1 MTNKQS
7 RLSWLSNIRLH
18 YTNRLTKLWYGLV
31 DQVFSVGA
39 VFLANILLARSS
51 SEIEYGAF
59 TLGYSIYVLGGS
71 IHNALVLEPYTVF
84 ASGKYRNQFAD
95 YLQLI
100 LRVSLTVGVLLALLS
115 FLITCGVMLFSP
127 NLFRPVMYGVVV
139 GILLLMTG
147 QLYRRVYYVVLD
159 SAAAAR
165 ISVLYFFV
173 ICFGLVGLLTTG
185 NLSALTVFL
194 ILSVGWVVVSP
205 IFFWRYRILP
215 GAMRF
220 LSDHSGYWQDH
231 WRYSRWVLATALIF
245 QFTNQGYYW
254 IIGLLLTVED
264 VARLRAIQNVV
275 LPINVFFVAVSLLIL
290 PRMSM
295 TFQKQSTKGLNPLV
309 WKMIFLVLST
319 AGAYFAIT
327 LLFCEEIIDL
337 IYSGKYNSYA
347 HLLYIMG
354 LTPMALGVGD
364 IFNNAL
370 KAMEEPKWVFYAY
383 VAGGGITFTFG
394 VFMVINYGLA
404 GAAWGT
410 VVSMVAYMLL
420 LSYGFFRVSRRVALS
435 NLKPIILKGER

>member
-1 MTNKQS
+1 
-7 RLSWLSNIRLH
+7 
-18 YTNRLTKLWYGLV
+18 
-31 DQVFSVGA
+31 
-39 VFLANILLARSS
+39 
-51 SEIEYGAF
+51 
-59 TLGYSIYVLGGS
+59 
-71 IHNALVLEPYTVF
+71 
-84 ASGKYRNQFAD
+84 
-95 YLQLI
+95 
-100 LRVSLTVGVLLALLS
+100 
-115 FLITCGVMLFSP
+115 
-127 NLFRPVMYGVVV
+127 
-139 GILLLMTG
+139 
-147 QLYRRVYYVVLD
+147 
-159 SAAAAR
+159 
-165 ISVLYFFV
+165 
-173 ICFGLVGLLTTG
+173 
-185 NLSALTVFL
+185 
-194 ILSVGWVVVSP
+194 
-205 IFFWRYRILP
+205 
-215 GAMRF
+215 
-220 LSDHSGYWQDH
+220 
-231 WRYSRWVLATALIF
+231 VLATALIF